1 MGMQGPDDRPA
12 PASADL
18 PGAKDRV
25 RQILPSWSADGQ
37 EDRRM
42 RPSKFSDDQIIQA
55 LREVKN
61 GTSAAQVCRKLGIT
75 QTTFYRWREKFGGVS
90 VSESRE
96 LRDLREE
103 NQNLKEIVA
112 DLLLDKQAA
121 TGLRAKK

>member
-1 MGMQGPDDRPA
+1 VQGPDDRPA
-12 PASADL
+12 PASANL

-25 RQILPSWSADGQ
+25 RQIFPSWSAYGQ

-42 RPSKFSDDQIIQA
+42 RPSKFTNDQIIQA
-55 LREVKN
+55 LRQVKD
-61 GTSAAQVCRKLGIT
+61 GTPAAQLCRKLGIT

-96 LRDLREE
+96 LRGLREE

-112 DLLLDKQAA
+112 NLLLDKQAA
-121 TGLRAKK
+121 TGLRTKK